1 MRVIRIGLLAAVVAA
16 LTAILAVACGASE
29 EAAPEPAID
38 QAQLTRDIQ
47 SAVQQAVE
55 QSASQQ
61 VSGEEIQS
69 MVEAAVSAAA
79 PESASAEEIRQ
90 MVQSAVSAA
99 APETAT
105 PQEISQ
111 MVSEAVAAAAEPGVT
126 PEQMEDLVAKAVADS
141 VAGMEPGVTAM
152 EVQKLVEDALK
163 AVPTPQVMVV
173 PAPLPSPVA
182 TPAAA
187 MSMPKSGGV
196 INWAGL
202 ANPPSVDIA
211 CHTTFSG
218 GVRHHVFEPFFA
230 WNAARSAA
238 LPQMIGEWSLSDD
251 ARTYTF
257 TLRENLAFHDGT
269 PVTAQDAVDST
280 LRWGGSTHAI
290 AKQVWDIVNPVHN
303 VVDEDTWEMSMSQTF
318 GLWPIYQAFNGTYV
332 QPASIAGTVSPDEC
346 IDPET
351 QAIGSGPYRFVEWV
365 PGDRVVMDRNFRYV
379 PRADDKDGVGG
390 AKIAYFDQINMVVI
404 PDDSTKA
411 AGLLAGQIHITSS
424 VPGDFRGQLE
434 ESEDVN
440 VRVVGPA
447 SPPNLVFNKTAPPM
461 NNKKARKAVLLA
473 ADMEAWMTASFGAGG
488 DWILCGS
495 VFMCDGPWATTAG
508 TEIYFDPPNLEEARR
523 LWNEALEEE
532 GYDGQIVLLAANNI
546 DYMDGGGSYTKQI
559 LEMLHDD
566 VWRPNVDWATVI
578 QWKNSGCDKPIDANS
593 NTPGGGWHMY
603 HTRTGPFD
611 PLTLEPFSKTWS
623 CGWLNPN
630 VDRLVDA
637 WLAAPTI
644 DEQKELIDEMQ
655 ELIYDEVPYIHLGDG
670 LRLMAFRDEV
680 EYVPFDGGFVLT
692 GAWFK

>member
-1 MRVIRIGLLAAVVAA
+1 MRVIRIGLLAAIVAV
-16 LTAILAVACGASE
+16 LTAMFAVACGAQE

-47 SAVQQAVE
+47 SAVQQAVQ
-55 QSASQQ
+55 QSAAEQ
-61 VSGEEIQS
+61 VTAEEIQS
-69 MVEAAVSAAA
+69 MVEAAVAAAA
-79 PESASAEEIRQ
+79 PETTSAEEISR
-90 MVQSAVSAA
+90 MVQSAVAAA
-99 APETAT
+99 APETAS
-105 PQEISQ
+105 PAEISQ
-111 MVSEAVAAAAEPGVT
+111 MVSDAVAAAAQSDVT
-126 PEQMEDLVAKAVADS
+126 PEQMESMVAKAVADS
-141 VAGMEPGVTAM
+141 VANLDTGVTAA

-173 PAPLPSPVA
+173 PAPLAPAVA
-182 TPAAA
+182 TPAPV
-187 MSMPKSGGV
+187 MSMPKSGGTV
-196 INWAGL
+196 NWAGF

-218 GVRHHVFEPFFA
+218 GVRHHVYDGFFA
-230 WNAARSAA
+230 WNANRSAA

-257 TLRENLAFHDGT
+257 TLRDNLAFHDGS
-269 PVTAQDAVDST
+269 PVTAEDAVATT

-290 AKQVWDIVNPVHN
+290 AKQVWDIVNPQHT
-303 VVDEDTWEMSMSQTF
+303 VVDETTWEMGMSQTF
-318 GLWPIYQAFNGTYV
+318 GLWPIYQAFNGAWI
-332 QPASIAGTVSPDEC
+332 QPASIAGTVPPDEC
-346 IDPET
+346 VDPET
-351 QAIGSGPYRFVEWV
+351 QVIGSGPYQFVEWI
-365 PGDRVVMDRNFRYV
+365 PGDRVVMDRNFRYI
-379 PRADDKDGVGG
+379 PRADEADGGG
-390 AKIAYFDQINMVVI
+390 GGKIAYFDRINMVVVA
-404 PDDSTKA
+404 DASTRA
-411 AGLLAGQIHITSS
+411 AGLQTGQIHITNS
-424 VPGDFRGQLE
+424 VPGDFRDQLE
-434 ESEDVN
+434 AADGVN
-440 VRVVGPA
+440 VRVFGPA
-447 SPPNLVFNKTAPPM
+447 SPPNLIFNKTAPPM

-508 TEIYFDPPNLEEARR
+508 TKIYFDPPNLEEARR

-546 DYMDGGGSYTKQI
+546 DYMDGGGSYTKQV
-559 LEMLHDD
+559 LEQLHDD

-578 QWKNSGCDKPIDANS
+578 QWKNSGCDKPIDPNS

-637 WLAAPTI
+637 WLAAPTLE
-644 DEQKELIDEMQ
+644 EQKSLIDEMQ
-655 ELIYDEVPYIHLGDG
+655 ELIYEEVPYIHLGDG

-680 EYVPFDGGFVLT
+680 EFVPIDGGFLLT